1 MTDSD
6 AVGARSVSGRARA
19 VLHRNGRVLHPDA
32 APVPTPHQL
41 PPAPHQLPPGPRAGR
56 FPERAARRATPA
68 PSTDAAPALVGDGQP
83 ATAGSGT
90 VLAGRY
96 RLTGPCA
103 PVLGAQ
109 MWRAV
114 DEVLGRD
121 VGVVVVPGSDPRAPA
136 LLAAARR
143 AATVADQHFLRV
155 YDAGTCLT
163 GSGTPLAYVVQEW
176 VTARSLASLLAG
188 GPLEPDRSA
197 LLTREL
203 AEAVAAAHQ
212 QGLTHRSVTPDRV
225 LVSANGS
232 VRVVGLEVA
241 AALAGLPPGGS
252 ADDRRLDV
260 RAVGAVLYAGLTGR
274 WPLDLRTPGTA
285 GPAQPAADTP
295 SGQLRPAPRRHGR
308 VFGPRQVRPGIP
320 RSHDLLALRA
330 LGHDAGVAGGPVVS
344 ARELAGLLGQVT
356 DPAIDANTPLP
367 QLRDLAAAAVH
378 PDGPDHPR
386 GAQTGTPTGAT
397 TGAGTQTGTG
407 TGTRTVTPPQTQ
419 TQTQTGTMNGTG
431 TVPGRPIPARPGD
444 LPTSPGGPAAT
455 VARPSSASTGVTT
468 TAVAVLASV
477 ALGLGLLAWQV
488 SGQLSTRGTD
498 RAVLRDARVP
508 AAGSA
513 AAGALSAASPAV
525 GALLPVIA
533 LHEFDP
539 QGADGGENPTTTGLA
554 TDGDP
559 LTAWQTSR
567 YSTARPG
574 GIQGGVGLLVD
585 LGSVRQVSRVDLG
598 LLGRGTGVELRTAG
612 IATDPPKDLTGFG
625 VVATVADAGA
635 DTSLRPASPV
645 LARYLLVWLT
655 DLPRDG
661 AWYRGGIRT
670 LDVRG

>member
-6 AVGARSVSGRARA
+6 AVGARSVAGRARA
-19 VLHRNGRVLHPDA
+19 VLHRNGALLHRNGALLHRNGALFPRNGEVQYPDGA
-32 APVPTPHQL
+32 AA
-41 PPAPHQLPPGPRAGR
+41 PAPHQLDPGPRPGHP
-56 FPERAARRATPA
+56 PERAGLPATPG
-68 PSTDAAPALVGDGQP
+68 PSPDTVPAVLGSGQP
-83 ATAGSGT
+83 APAGSGT

-96 RLTGPCA
+96 RLTGRRA

-121 VGVVVVPGSDPRAPA
+121 VGIVVVPGSDPRAPA

-163 GSGTPLAYVVQEW
+163 GPGTPLVYVVQEW

-197 LLTREL
+197 LLAREL

-241 AALAGLPPGGS
+241 AALAGLPPGVS

-274 WPLDLRTPGTA
+274 WPLDLRAPGTA
-285 GPAQPAADTP
+285 DPGQPAADTP
-295 SGQLRPAPRRHGR
+295 GGQLRQAPRRHGR

-330 LGHDAGVAGGPVVS
+330 LGHDAGVSGGPVVS
-344 ARELAGLLGQVT
+344 ARELAGLLGQMT

-367 QLRDLAAAAVH
+367 HLRDLAV
-378 PDGPDHPR
+378 
-386 GAQTGTPTGAT
+386 
-397 TGAGTQTGTG
+397 GTG
-407 TGTRTVTPPQTQ
+407 TGTRTG
-419 TQTQTGTMNGTG
+419 TGTHSGTG
-431 TVPGRPIPARPGD
+431 TRTGSQTATPTPTPTQPRTVPGREVQGHAGD
-444 LPTSPGGPAAT
+444 LLTSPGGSVGA
-455 VARPSSASTGVTT
+455 VARPSASTGVTT
-468 TAVAVLASV
+468 TAVAVLALV
-477 ALGLGLLAWQV
+477 ALGLGLLVWQV
-488 SGQLSTRGTD
+488 SGQLSTRGAD
-498 RAVLRDARVP
+498 RVVLRDARVP
-508 AAGSA
+508 AAGPA
-513 AAGALSAASPAV
+513 ATGALSTAGP
-525 GALLPVIA
+525 GALPAGGAPLPVIA
-533 LHEFDP
+533 VRDFDP
-539 QGADGGENPTTTGLA
+539 EGADGRENSATAGLA

-559 LTAWQTSR
+559 LTAWRTSR
-567 YSTARPG
+567 YGAAHLG
-574 GIQGGVGLLVD
+574 GIKGGVGLLVD

-598 LLGRGTGVELRTAG
+598 LLGTGTGVELRTAG
-612 IATDPPKDLTGFG
+612 IATDPPQDPAGFG